1 MRSKVLLALLM
12 VGTVAGCASN
22 PPPPPPPVAEAP
34 PPPPPPALGDVSGM
48 YKGMADLGPDSP
60 ARCPKMTR
68 AQTVRVRNNAFVLMG
83 VRATIG
89 PDGTVTAASRRGVSI
104 AGTVSPT
111 GMDLMTTR
119 GKCSYHY
126 QLSKG

>member
-1 MRSKVLLALLM
+1 
-12 VGTVAGCASN
+12 
-22 PPPPPPPVAEAP
+22 
-34 PPPPPPALGDVSGM
+34 
-48 YKGMADLGPDSP
+48 MADLGSDSGP
-60 ARCPKMTR
+60 RCAKMTHT
-68 AQTVRVRNNAFVLMG
+68 QTVRVRNNVFVLMG

-111 GMDLMTTR
+111 GMDLMTSR